1 MLDGCL
7 ADRGAS
13 AIERARK
20 VAPLIASAA
29 PQIESGRQVTAPVMA
44 ALHEAQLFRMLIPR
58 SMGGLELDL
67 VSFVKAV
74 ELIAMADASTAW
86 CVGQGSGCSFT
97 AAYLEPDVAAEVF
110 GPPDAVLAW
119 GPSNRNARAVAQK
132 DGFLVTGQWMF
143 ASGNRNAKWLAGHC
157 TVFEADGS
165 PRLGPNGRPVE
176 RSFLF
181 RRESARIEDV
191 WNVMG
196 LRGTG
201 SDNYSV
207 HELFVPSAYGFTRD
221 HVPDRREGG
230 PLYKFSVINLYGF
243 AFGAVA
249 LGVAQQMLNDF
260 INLAKAKSPNS
271 GGPVL
276 RENGAVQQQ
285 TGINEAKLQAARAY
299 LHHTLEDMW
308 LHAEKGLEFSAQQKI
323 SLRMMTTF
331 VIQAGRE
338 VADSVYRAAGATAIF
353 SDQAF
358 ERRFRDINAV
368 TQQGQ
373 GHLSNYDVAGQM
385 LLGIDVAP
393 KR

>member
-1 MLDGCL
+1 MLDGSL

-13 AIERARK
+13 AIESARRL
-20 VAPLIASAA
+20 APEIASAA
-29 PQIESGRQVTAPVMA
+29 ADIEVARKVTGPVMA
-44 ALHEAQLFRMLIPR
+44 ALHDAQLFRMLIPQ
-58 SMGGLELDL
+58 SLGGLELDL
-67 VSFVKAV
+67 LSFVKAI

-97 AAYLEPDVAAEVF
+97 AAYLDPPVAREVF
-110 GPPDAVLAW
+110 GAPDAVLAW
-119 GPSNRNARAVAQK
+119 GPSNRNARATRC
-132 DGFLVTGQWMF
+132 DGGFKVSGKWVF

-157 TVFEADGS
+157 TVVEADGS
-165 PRLGPNGRPVE
+165 PRMAPNGKPVE

-181 RRESARIEDV
+181 KREAAQIEDV
-191 WNVMG
+191 WQVMG

-207 HELFVPSAYGFTRD
+207 EDLIVPEAYGFTRD
-221 HVPDRREGG
+221 HVPDRRETG

-249 LGVAQQMLNDF
+249 LGVAQQMLDDF
-260 INLAKAKSPNS
+260 IALAKTKSPNS

-276 RENGAVQQQ
+276 RENGAIQQQ
-285 TGINEAKLQAARAY
+285 TGLNEARLQAARSY
-299 LHHTLEDMW
+299 LHHTLEEIW
-308 LHAEKGLEFSAQQKI
+308 LHAEAGREFSAQQKI

-331 VIQAGRE
+331 VIQTGRE

-353 SDQAF
+353 TDQAF

-368 TQQGQ
+368 IQQGQ
-373 GHLSNYDVAGQM
+373 GHLSNYDIAGQM
-385 LLGIDVAP
+385 LLGLDVAP